1 MTAKTMSDPIEFKPL
16 HHAGTVAVNDT
27 SEIRFYVDEFKGHR
41 YASIRTF
48 VKRDA
53 YSGPTKAGVTMNL
66 KVLEAVLETL
76 APLPEQP
83 VLTEDAELG
92 RIQKKPELELV
103 IRVTIYRDETGVD
116 FREFVDEEERGGYKG
131 WSKKGVR
138 IAYAELPAIRKHLAS
153 MRDFLKGASPEK
165 P

>member
-1 MTAKTMSDPIEFKPL
+1 MTTRTMADALEFKSL
-16 HHAGTVAVNDT
+16 HLAGTLSVNES

-41 YASIRTF
+41 YASMRTF
-48 VKRDA
+48 VKNDN

-66 KVLEAVLETL
+66 KVLEAVLEKL

-83 VLTEDAELG
+83 EHAEDVELA
-92 RIQKKPELELV
+92 RVEKKPELELV
-103 IRVTIYRDETGVD
+103 VRITIYRDETGLD

-138 IAYAELPAIRKHLAS
+138 IAYSELPKIRELLAS
-153 MRDFLKGASPEK
+153 MRDFLKAGAVDK
-165 P
+165 A